1 MKRISTILS
10 LIQSYLKKIVYFTR
24 DDDYTRKPTT
34 FLLYNMMMLYK
45 SFLCSIGHTTYCV
58 LDLFRLNYSYYIGK
72 FTTKREGF
80 KLSEKDTFWQNKTQ
94 QNKQRK
100 QFSKG
105 QQTLFTAIELTQL
118 NAYPLPPQLRNF
130 HLHRT
135 CVFTYVSVCAGRSYT
150 VYNYHVDIFI
160 NRMRAFFS

>member
-1 MKRISTILS
+1 MYIVNLKRIEFRIICHAKDVMKRISTILS

-80 KLSEKDTFWQNKTQ
+80 KLSEKDTF
-94 QNKQRK
+94 
-100 QFSKG
+100 
-105 QQTLFTAIELTQL
+105 
-118 NAYPLPPQLRNF
+118 
-130 HLHRT
+130 
-135 CVFTYVSVCAGRSYT
+135 
-150 VYNYHVDIFI
+150 
-160 NRMRAFFS
+160 